1 MIKSVRLIGCQSWE
15 DNTISF
21 STDFMNVLIAD
32 NSSGKS
38 VFFKMLKI
46 TACPNYFTP
55 KEQKKLIRYGCDKA
69 VIMYEFVDGSIGI
82 CSVFPT
88 RVIYMYAEDGKNF
101 IKSQEPIE
109 EMVIKT
115 GLVHNSDKFIANLID
130 MDQPLLLVDSN
141 MYENYELIKMLTESA
156 ELNEIK
162 EKLQLNIDEFEEN
175 RKKVKFTLF
184 DLEKV
189 LAGTEYKDINKMES
203 QIDFAENQF
212 ELLFRLDD
220 YLSVLYKIKDNWVEN
235 VNYDELMSIVEICEK
250 LKQISSLL
258 ERIKVVNKQDF
269 VSLRDR
275 LYFLESLQKVM
286 TCLSKIKVINYNDFD
301 FITNQYYNL
310 IKIKRLQKHIN
321 KIKVCKRNEIE
332 IVAVQ
337 FNLLQKVEKIKNL
350 LNKIRFFTTDYTE
363 ESVYYNYLKT
373 IIVILTTLKSIKII
387 NVDYDNCSA
396 ELDLLKT
403 IIRMK
408 NILTT
413 LKESK
418 EMQCVALDKMEK
430 VSQQIEENGE
440 TFICS
445 KFGKVVY
452 NGFSCLHDISI

>member
-1 MIKSVRLIGCQSWE
+1 MIRAVRLIGCQSWE

-88 RVIYMYAEDGKNF
+88 QVIYMYAEDGKNF

-141 MYENYELIKMLTESA
+141 MYENYELIKMLTESV

-162 EKLQLNIDEFEEN
+162 EKIQLNIDEFEEN

-203 QIDFAENQF
+203 QIGFAENQF

-220 YLSVLYKIKDNWVEN
+220 YLSILYKIKDNWVEN

-250 LKQISSLL
+250 LKQISTLL
-258 ERIKVVNKQDF
+258 ERIKVVNEQDF
-269 VSLRDR
+269 VSLMDR

-286 TCLSKIKVINYNDFD
+286 TCLSKIKV
-301 FITNQYYNL
+301 
-310 IKIKRLQKHIN
+310 
-321 KIKVCKRNEIE
+321 CKSEKIE
-332 IVAVQ
+332 IIALQ
-337 FNLLQKVEKIKNL
+337 FSLLQKIEKVENL
-350 LNKIRFFTTDYTE
+350 LNEIQFFATDYVE
-363 ESVYYNYLKT
+363 ESTYYNYLKT
-373 IIVILTTLKSIKII
+373 IRVILTTLESIKII
-387 NVDYDNCSA
+387 NVDYDNCRD

-403 IIRMK
+403 FNRMK
-408 NILTT
+408 TILTT
-413 LKESK
+413 LKDSK
-418 EMQCVALDKMEK
+418 EMQSVALDKMEK

-452 NGFSCLHDISI
+452 NGFSCLHNISI

>member
-1 MIKSVRLIGCQSWE
+1 MIRAVRLIGCQSWE

-88 RVIYMYAEDGKNF
+88 QVIYMYAEDGKNF

-162 EKLQLNIDEFEEN
+162 EKIQLNIDEFEEN

-203 QIDFAENQF
+203 QIGFAENQF

-235 VNYDELMSIVEICEK
+235 VNYDELMGIVEICEK
-250 LKQISSLL
+250 LKQISTLL
-258 ERIKVVNKQDF
+258 ERIKVVNEQDF
-269 VSLRDR
+269 VSLMDR

-286 TCLSKIKVINYNDFD
+286 TCLSKIKV
-301 FITNQYYNL
+301 
-310 IKIKRLQKHIN
+310 
-321 KIKVCKRNEIE
+321 CKSEKIE
-332 IVAVQ
+332 IIALQ
-337 FNLLQKVEKIKNL
+337 FSLLQKIKKVENL
-350 LNKIRFFTTDYTE
+350 LNEIQFFATDYVE
-363 ESVYYNYLKT
+363 ESTYYNYLKT
-373 IIVILTTLKSIKII
+373 IRVILIALESIKII
-387 NVDYDNCSA
+387 NVDYNNCKD

-403 IIRMK
+403 FNRMK
-408 NILTT
+408 TILTT
-413 LKESK
+413 LKDSK
-418 EMQCVALDKMEK
+418 EMQSVALDKMEK

-452 NGFSCLHDISI
+452 NGFSCLHNISI